1 MFCQSLGEVLS
12 WPDRFGLTLEESLAA
27 ALILAAVRRPM
38 SLAAAPHSDLALG
51 APASRWP
58 GPPLSDG

>member
-1 MFCQSLGEVLS
+1 MLDEVLS
-12 WPDRFGLTLEESLAA
+12 WPDRFGLTLEESQGA

-51 APASRWP
+51 ALASRWL
-58 GPPLSDG
+58 GPLLSDG